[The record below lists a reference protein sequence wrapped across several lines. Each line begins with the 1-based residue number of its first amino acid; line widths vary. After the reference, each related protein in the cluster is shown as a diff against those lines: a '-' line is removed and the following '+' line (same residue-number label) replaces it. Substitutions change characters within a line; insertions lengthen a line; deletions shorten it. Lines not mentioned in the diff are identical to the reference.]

1 MKIRLIGLSGSLR
14 RASFNTALLRAAAA
28 LAPEGVELEVRT
40 LHGVPLFD
48 EDVEK
53 ESGSPA
59 AVQEL
64 KAAVADAAGL
74 LIATPEYNGSL
85 PGVLKNGLDWM
96 TRPPADAKRVFGGKA
111 VALLGATPGGL
122 GTALAQTACLPVL
135 RNLGARPW
143 FEGRLMVSRAHELF
157 ATSGELRD
165 EALREQLRG
174 FLRGFA
180 AFASPSSR

>member
-1 MKIRLIGLSGSLR
+1 MIRLVGLSGSLR
-14 RASFNTALLRAAAA
+14 RASFNTSLLRAAAA
-28 LAPEGVELEVRT
+28 LAPEGVEFEVRT

-48 EDVEK
+48 EDAEK
-53 ESGSPA
+53 ASGLPA

-64 KAAVADAAGL
+64 KEAVASAAGL
-74 LIATPEYNGSL
+74 LLATPEYNGSV

-96 TRPPADAKRVFGGKA
+96 TRPPGDAKRVFGGKA

-122 GTALAQTACLPVL
+122 GTILAQTACLPVL

-143 FEGRLMVSRAHELF
+143 FEGRLTVSRAHELF
-157 ATSGELRD
+157 TPEGELRD
-165 EALREQLRG
+165 EALREQLRT

-180 AFASPSSR
+180 SFASPPAR